1 MKKAPVNGKEKVSGK
16 VLATRILA
24 IVLSVLMVVGIAYYT
39 IAMIVD
45 SVKAN
50 KETEKEETKTE
61 TGADHDGHDHN
72 DGADDT
78 ADDKNDW

>member
-1 MKKAPVNGKEKVSGK
+1 MKKAPTNGKEKVSGK

-50 KETEKEETKTE
+50 QETKNEST
-61 TGADHDGHDHN
+61 TSDTNHDGHDHN

-78 ADDKNDW
+78 ADDKSDW